1 MKKSSILALTV
12 VTCAILTGCEQ
23 CSKEK
28 DATQPAATTEITAST
43 DPAATTQPA
52 APAPADA
59 ATEAPTSLQVTDVK
73 VGTGVE
79 ATDGKKVTVNYTGTL
94 TDGTKFDSTKD
105 HGQPFS
111 FVLGSGM
118 VIAGWDQGVKGMK
131 EGGARKLIIPP
142 HLAYGNRSVGGVIP
156 PNSTLVFEIELLKV
170 E

>member
-12 VTCAILTGCEQ
+12 VACAILTGCEQ
-23 CSKEK
+23 CSKAK
-28 DATQPAATTEITAST
+28 DGAQPGATTSASETTST
-43 DPAATTQPA
+43 DPAAATP
-52 APAPADA
+52 APAPAP
-59 ATEAPTSLQVTDVK
+59 TEAPSSLQVTDVK

-105 HGQPFS
+105 HGTPFS

-131 EGGARKLIIPP
+131 EGGSRKLVIPP

>member
-1 MKKSSILALTV
+1 MKTSPLALIV

-28 DATQPAATTEITAST
+28 DAATPAAATTS
-43 DPAATTQPA
+43 AATTAAPADSSAPVA
-52 APAPADA
+52 APAPQTDA
-59 ATEAPTSLQVTDVK
+59 PASLQMTDVK
-73 VGTGVE
+73 VGSGVE
-79 ATDGKKVTVNYTGTL
+79 AADGKKVTVNYTGTL
-94 TDGTKFDSTKD
+94 MDGTKFDSTKD
-105 HGQPFS
+105 HGTPFS

-118 VIAGWDQGVKGMK
+118 VIAGWDQGLKGMK
-131 EGGARKLIIPP
+131 EGGTRKLVIPP

>member
-12 VTCAILTGCEQ
+12 VSGAILTGCEQ
-23 CSKEK
+23 CSKDK
-28 DATQPAATTEITAST
+28 DAAQTTQTTTSATAST
-43 DPAATTQPA
+43 DPAAP
-52 APAPADA
+52 APAPA
-59 ATEAPTSLQVTDVK
+59 ATEAPASLQVTDVK
-73 VGTGVE
+73 VGSGVE

-105 HGQPFS
+105 HGTPFS

-131 EGGARKLIIPP
+131 EGGSRKLVIPP